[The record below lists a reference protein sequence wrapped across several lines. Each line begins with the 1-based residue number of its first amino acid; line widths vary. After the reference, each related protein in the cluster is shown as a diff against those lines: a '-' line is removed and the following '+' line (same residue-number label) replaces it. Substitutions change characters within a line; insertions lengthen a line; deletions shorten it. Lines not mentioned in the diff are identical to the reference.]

1 MAHVI
6 KPQYDGIIVYVGY
19 KKDGTKTTFNLRHYT
34 FAETETLKH
43 MQVLE
48 KKIISKLGNK
58 KIYTHF
64 TRDIITLDKC

>member
-6 KPQYDGIIVYVGY
+6 KPQYDGFVVYVGY
-19 KKDGTKTTFNLRHYT
+19 KKDGTQTTFKLKHYT
-34 FAETETLKH
+34 FAEADTLKR

>member
-6 KPQYDGIIVYVGY
+6 KPQYDGFIVYVGY
-19 KKDGTKTTFNLRHYT
+19 KKDGTQTTFKLKHYI
-34 FAETETLKH
+34 FAEAETLNH